1 MHPKLVIKLSN
12 SQHVSQRVAVSPYG
26 SRLTNFKQANAHVLK
41 LLFLLVSI
49 SLTACDSSSLLTFAA
64 PTPTATFELAVFTT
78 PTPTATATLS
88 PTPAPT
94 QPTST
99 PTVTSNASTST
110 PEAAATD
117 EPDEDEV
124 EVDSGSA
131 TSPIATP
138 TEAIEAE
145 EEEDASEEAEA
156 TEEAE
161 EAVEEE
167 AVAAEAPTSP
177 PPTEEP
183 SPTPLP
189 TPAEMTGR
197 IAFSIDDGAGHYDVW
212 VFEVPDGD
220 PFIVQPRAR
229 QPNFSNDGRLLVN
242 NQDNSL
248 GEGLGLLDTNY
259 TWLGLVKDV
268 PEDSYPFWSPDG
280 ARYAYSNPKALTD
293 PISGDP
299 LPHVFSPCS
308 MQLPKFEDST
318 ECRDVLTFG
327 KVAVGEAPVWTEDDR
342 IAFFS
347 FEGDDG
353 LYVVSGASNLW
364 QGGVGSRQLLATANG
379 RPSDTDGFQV
389 FFSAGNID
397 QNWEAYSVDLD
408 GSNLTNLSNA
418 EFFQDGLPTV
428 SPDGNWVAFVSDRA
442 GTWGIWAVPR
452 SGGEPVQ
459 LLDLSKINTNPS
471 PWGVGDRDWT
481 TERISWGP

>member
-1 MHPKLVIKLSN
+1 M
-12 SQHVSQRVAVSPYG
+12 
-26 SRLTNFKQANAHVLK
+26 LK
-41 LLFLLVSI
+41 LLLILITVGV
-49 SLTACDSSSLLTFAA
+49 TACDSSSLLTFTA
-64 PTPTATFELAVFTT
+64 PTPTSTFELAVFTT
-78 PTPTATATLS
+78 PTPTLTATTS

-94 QPTST
+94 RSTSTPTATSDAPTST
-99 PTVTSNASTST
+99 PKAV
-110 PEAAATD
+110 ATT
-117 EPDEDEV
+117 EPDEDEA
-124 EVDSGSA
+124 DSESD
-131 TSPIATP
+131 TSPVATP
-138 TEAIEAE
+138 TEEAEVEETAEVEE
-145 EEEDASEEAEA
+145 EEEDADTDEDEEAEA
-156 TEEAE
+156 EAE
-161 EAVEEE
+161 A
-167 AVAAEAPTSP
+167 AIAAEVPTSPP

-183 SPTPLP
+183 SPTPQP
-189 TPAEMTGR
+189 TPAEMFGR
-197 IAFSIDDGAGHYDVW
+197 IAFSIDDGGGHYDVW

-248 GEGLGLLDTNY
+248 GEGLGLLDSNY

-268 PEDSYPFWSPDG
+268 PEDSYPFWHPDG
-280 ARYAYSNPKALTD
+280 TRYAYSNPKALTD
-293 PISGDP
+293 PITGDP

-308 MQLPKFEDST
+308 MQLPKFEQKT
-318 ECRDVLTFG
+318 ECQDVLTFG

-347 FEGDDG
+347 FVGDDG

-364 QGGVGSRQLLATANG
+364 EGGVGSRQPLVTANG
-379 RPSDTDGFQV
+379 RPSDTAGFQV
-389 FFSAGNID
+389 YFSAGNID

-418 EFFQDGLPTV
+418 EYFQDGLPTV

-471 PWGVGDRDWT
+471 PWGTGDRDWT

>member
-1 MHPKLVIKLSN
+1 MAFTP
-12 SQHVSQRVAVSPYG
+12 
-26 SRLTNFKQANAHVLK
+26 
-41 LLFLLVSI
+41 
-49 SLTACDSSSLLTFAA
+49 

-78 PTPTATATLS
+78 PTPTATATIS

-94 QPTST
+94 QPTQT
-99 PTVTSNASTST
+99 PTVTAEAPTST
-110 PEAAATD
+110 PEAAATTESD
-117 EPDEDEV
+117 EEETG
-124 EVDSGSA
+124 SGSESS

-138 TEAIEAE
+138 TKEIEIE
-145 EEEDASEEAEA
+145 
-156 TEEAE
+156 TERE
-161 EAVEEE
+161 
-167 AVAAEAPTSP
+167 EAPTP
-177 PPTEEP
+177 PPSPTEEP
-183 SPTPLP
+183 SPTPQP

-197 IAFSIDDGAGHYDVW
+197 IAFPIDDGAGHYDVW

-229 QPNFSNDGRLLVN
+229 QPNFSNKGQLLVN

-248 GEGLGLLDTNY
+248 GEGLGLLDSNY

-268 PEDSYPFWSPDG
+268 PEDSYPFWHPDG
-280 ARYAYSNPKALTD
+280 TRYAYSNPKALTD
-293 PISGDP
+293 PITGDP

-308 MQLPKFEDST
+308 LQLPKFEQET
-318 ECRDVLTFG
+318 KCQDVLTFG

-379 RPSDTDGFQV
+379 RPSDTAGFQV

-408 GSNLTNLSNA
+408 GSHLTNLSNA
-418 EFFQDGLPTV
+418 EYFQDGLPTV

-452 SGGEPVQ
+452 SGGEPVE
-459 LLDLSKINTNPS
+459 LLNLARINTNPS
-471 PWGVGDRDWT
+471 PWGAGDRDWT